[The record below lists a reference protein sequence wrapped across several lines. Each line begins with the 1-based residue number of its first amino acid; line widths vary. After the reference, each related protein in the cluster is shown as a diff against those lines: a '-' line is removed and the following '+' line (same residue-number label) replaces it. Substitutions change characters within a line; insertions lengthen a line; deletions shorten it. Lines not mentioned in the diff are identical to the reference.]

1 MKSDFT
7 EYFFRATND
16 ADDRTIVFFFFT
28 VFHGCRQVVFVF
40 LVAGINIH
48 IFG

>member
-16 ADDRTIVFFFFT
+16 ADDRTIVFFFFLLFFT
-28 VFHGCRQVVFVF
+28 GVDKLF
-40 LVAGINIH
+40 LYS
-48 IFG
+48 

>member
-16 ADDRTIVFFFFT
+16 ADDRTIVFFFLLFFT
-28 VFHGCRQVVFVF
+28 GVDKLF
-40 LVAGINIH
+40 LYS
-48 IFG
+48 